1 MSEVLSP
8 RAEQMGPSKYRE
20 MVRRKSKEA
29 DEKNLP
35 FNIVKKSK
43 AKNNNI
49 AMLCACKNEVH
60 WVNKN
65 TFMVTCNKC
74 QSAVKVSD
82 MEVLENAP
90 SVEISIPSFQGQE
103 HKLGPF
109 TKRKVKKKGDKW
121 V

>member
-8 RAEQMGPSKYRE
+8 RAEQMGPKKYKE
-20 MVRRKSKEA
+20 MIRKKSKEA

-35 FNIVKKSK
+35 FNVVKKSK

-49 AMLCACKNEVH
+49 PMLCVCKENTH

-65 TFMVTCNKC
+65 TFMVTCSKC
-74 QSAVKVSD
+74 QTAVKVSD
-82 MEVLENAP
+82 MSLLEDTPNT
-90 SVEISIPSFQGQE
+90 EISIPSFQGQE

-109 TKRKVKKKGDKW
+109 TKKKVKTKGDRW